1 MNQDEKHEA
10 IGSES
15 SDRLGTVGDAL
26 VNAKREKHG
35 KSKCPICNES
45 GGPMINYGRMSAFM
59 MHSECAAR
67 HFQKAL
73 RNISKGVFPGC
84 EYRNGVEQYVDEVL
98 EGKHLPR
105 HEEPDYCDYG
115 MEQHYEGGW

>member
-1 MNQDEKHEA
+1 MTNEEKTPAEA
-10 IGSES
+10 ASEL

-45 GGPMINYGRMSAFM
+45 DGPMINYGRMNALM

-73 RNISKGVFPGC
+73 MNISKGVFPGC

-105 HEEPDYCDYG
+105 HRA
-115 MEQHYEGGW
+115 